1 MNASFEWGPLF
12 TAEKFNERP
21 SSNGCSPQ
29 TRKGVLIWKF
39 EMPQEAL
46 IHIACMNDEIDMI
59 YIWHDDLDFE
69 L

>member
-1 MNASFEWGPLF
+1 MNTSFEWAPLF
-12 TAEKFNERP
+12 KAEKFNERP
-21 SSNGCSPQ
+21 SSNGCISQ
-29 TRKGVLIWKF
+29 TRKGVLIWQF
-39 EMPQEAL
+39 EMSAEAL